1 MSVEIMIVCDGCGLK
16 VPSPLELAP
25 PSSRIPVAIELCP
38 KLFVGAVIQETPFFL
53 HACSRSC
60 QAIVEM
66 KKSVRMGNRLG

>member
-1 MSVEIMIVCDGCGLK
+1 MSVEITIVCDGCGLK

-25 PSSRIPVAIELCP
+25 PSSPIPVAIELCP
-38 KLFVGAVIQETPFFL
+38 RPFVGAAIMETPFFL

-66 KKSVRMGNRLG
+66 KRSVRMTNRLG

>member
-16 VPSPLELAP
+16 VPSPLKPA
-25 PSSRIPVAIELCP
+25 PSSSPIPGAIELCP
-38 KLFVGAVIQETPFFL
+38 KPFVGAAIRETPFLL